1 MYRYHICVL
10 LYMDVRSHNETYLIA
25 ALTSSN
31 FRRDIFFHVLHN
43 RKTQKNISVCIMWRK
58 VMNSKGYFYDSD
70 NDDQDDNNNSPFY
83 DMH

>member
-1 MYRYHICVL
+1 MCLAVYRC
-10 LYMDVRSHNETYLIA
+10 VRSHNETYLIA

-43 RKTQKNISVCIMWRK
+43 RKNTEKYQCVCIMWRK

-70 NDDQDDNNNSPFY
+70 NDDQDNNDNSPFY

>member
-1 MYRYHICVL
+1 
-10 LYMDVRSHNETYLIA
+10 
-25 ALTSSN
+25 
-31 FRRDIFFHVLHN
+31 
-43 RKTQKNISVCIMWRK
+43 MWRK